1 MLRLK
6 IKYENGYK
14 EVIPMEELLKILQ
27 EIEPDVDFSIEKD
40 LVDQHIL
47 DSLSI
52 VMLVSDLEEAFDVE
66 ITPVDIV
73 PENFESAETIY
84 AMIIRLQGKS

>member
-1 MLRLK
+1 
-6 IKYENGYK
+6 
-14 EVIPMEELLKILQ
+14 MEELLKILQ